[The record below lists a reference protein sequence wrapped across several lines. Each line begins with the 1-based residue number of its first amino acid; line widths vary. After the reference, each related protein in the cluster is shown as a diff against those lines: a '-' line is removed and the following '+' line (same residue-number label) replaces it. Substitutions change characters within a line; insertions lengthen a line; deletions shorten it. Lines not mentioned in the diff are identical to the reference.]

1 MKTKFSL
8 KRIRNNKNKKI
19 KKIAIKNKTLKENQ
33 TIDNTKDSLI
43 ENSH

>member
-1 MKTKFSL
+1 MKECA
-8 KRIRNNKNKKI
+8 IINIKKE
-19 KKIAIKNKTLKENQ
+19 KKIAIKNKKLIENQ